1 MVAAVLTEQDGM
13 PFWLIANVGDS
24 RAYLWHGGEL
34 EQISKDH
41 SIVQELIDAGEIDQL
56 EARRHPER
64 HVITRAIGALE
75 DSMAEYVMLPVV
87 SGARLLLCSDG
98 LSSEVPDEVIGG
110 VLAATNDPDR
120 AVLDLVETALSH
132 GGRDNVTVVLVD
144 VIGDETPDVDTLR
157 GQSIVNGDTVR
168 TRFA

>member
-1 MVAAVLTEQDGM
+1 M
-13 PFWLIANVGDS
+13 
-24 RAYLWHGGEL
+24 
-34 EQISKDH
+34 
-41 SIVQELIDAGEIDQL
+41 
-56 EARRHPER
+56 
-64 HVITRAIGALE
+64 
-75 DSMAEYVMLPVV
+75 